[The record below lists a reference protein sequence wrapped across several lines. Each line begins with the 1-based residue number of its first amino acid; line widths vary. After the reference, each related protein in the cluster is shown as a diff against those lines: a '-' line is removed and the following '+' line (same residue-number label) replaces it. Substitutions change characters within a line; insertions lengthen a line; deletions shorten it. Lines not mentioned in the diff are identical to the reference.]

1 MSMPPALVLS
11 PAQRG
16 WDPALGVEAA
26 AEAAPA
32 CPEGQLPVPGG
43 FFLMGSTAPGAGR
56 DEAPVHAVQVAS
68 FCLDRTELA
77 GPDGLPV
84 TPLTFEAA
92 RDACA
97 ARGARLPTEAE
108 WEKAARGGCERG
120 SDPNRCDPDDL
131 AIHPWGNAV
140 ATCDRANHLQMGPGG
155 PRPCEKGPLAVGG
168 RSKGAGPYGHL
179 DLSGNVWEWVA
190 DWYHPA
196 TWRRTPARVN
206 PAGPA
211 AGDIHVLRGGGW
223 NTFSTNMRVANR
235 FTSVLEGSATG
246 VRCATGGE
254 LGEHDALAPYVTHR
268 VEVQIEGA
276 DGETVFLSAFDARD
290 LDSSGDRPLPGRS
303 PVAERRLVVQPGL
316 LPALQLPP
324 GDFLL
329 MVAVD
334 AMSGIQAPTG
344 PPRMGRARLEVTD
357 ALRESPWTVRVQLD
371 SGPQN
376 TPGSRP

>member
-1 MSMPPALVLS
+1 MTVQSLQELS

-16 WDPALGVEAA
+16 WEPALGVVAA
-26 AEAAPA
+26 VETAPG
-32 CPEGQLPVPGG
+32 CPDGQLPVPGG
-43 FFLMGSTAPGAGR
+43 VFLMGSKSPEAGR
-56 DEAPVHAVQVAS
+56 DEGPVHVVQVAS

-77 GPDGLPV
+77 GDDGLPV
-84 TPLTFEAA
+84 TPLTFAEAQ
-92 RDACA
+92 DACA

-120 SDPNRCDPDDL
+120 ADPNLCDPDDL
-131 AIHPWGNAV
+131 AIHPWGNAA
-140 ATCDRANHLQMGPGG
+140 ATCELANHQQVGPGG

-168 RSKGAGPYGHL
+168 RLEGAGPYGHL
-179 DLSGNVWEWVA
+179 DLSGNVWEWVS

-196 TWRRTPARVN
+196 TWRRTPPRVN

-211 AGDIHVLRGGGW
+211 AGEIHVLRGGGW
-223 NTFSTNMRVANR
+223 NTFSTNMRAANR

-246 VRCATGGE
+246 VRCATGGAV
-254 LGEHDALAPYVTHR
+254 GDHDTLAPYVTHR

-290 LDSSGDRPLPGRS
+290 LDPAGDRPLPGRS
-303 PVAERRLVVQPGL
+303 PVAEKRLVVQPGP

-334 AMSGIQAPTG
+334 AISGIQAPTG
-344 PPRMGRARLEVTD
+344 PPRLGRARLEVTD
-357 ALRESPWTVRVQLD
+357 TPRESPWTVSVQVV
-371 SGPQN
+371 SGPRN